1 MRYKKNWKFFWDT
14 FLRGFSY
21 NYRLTHNLCYPRD
34 ITIEATNICNGS
46 CIMCPHGY
54 DLIKN
59 KGKMDFKLF
68 KKIINQIQNWEVRI
82 SLNGYGEPLLH
93 PKIIDMIKFAQEK
106 CLNKIE
112 FATNAF
118 FLNEEIAQKLIEL
131 NLYMIVISLNAA
143 TANTYKKIE
152 NRDDYNYILKNIYK
166 FLELKKKYYAGKY
179 KDNQELIRL
188 NPQVEISFVKM
199 KENTK
204 EENLFIKMWEDKGVY
219 LRIQNI
225 NSFSQQLS
233 NIEDLFLKNKYLPEL
248 PCERLWTRMEIW
260 WDGRVVICDNDFK
273 GKVVLGNVNKQSLG
287 EIWNG
292 KIIRGIRKKH
302 IEGIF
307 DNSLCKNCEYAVGRE
322 INIFYPLKVFK
333 LPHII
338 KKINNPDKKIYV

>member
-1 MRYKKNWKFFWDT
+1 MRYKKNWKFFRDT

-68 KKIINQIQNWEVRI
+68 QKIINQIKDWEVRI

-93 PKIIDMIKFAQEK
+93 TKILDMISYTREK
-106 CLNKIE
+106 NLNKVE

-118 FLNEEIAQKLIEL
+118 FLNEGIAQKLIEL
-131 NLYMIVISLNAA
+131 NLYKIVISLNAA
-143 TANTYKKIE
+143 TANTYKIIE
-152 NRDDYNYILKNIYK
+152 NRDDYNYTLKNIYK
-166 FLELKKKYYAGKY
+166 LLELKKKYYKGKY
-179 KDNQELIRL
+179 KDKQEFIRF

-199 KENTK
+199 RLNTA
-204 EENLFIKMWEDKGVY
+204 EEILFRKKWGNEEVY
-219 LRIQNI
+219 LRIQNVS
-225 NSFSQQLS
+225 SFSQQLS
-233 NIEDLFLKNKYLPEL
+233 NVEDLSLKNEYLPNF

-260 WDGRVVICDNDFK
+260 WDGRVVICDNDFG
-273 GKVVLGNVNKQSLG
+273 GKVVLGNANKQSLI

-292 KIIRGIRKKH
+292 EIIKGIRKKH
-302 IEGIF
+302 IKGIF
-307 DNSLCKNCEYAVGRE
+307 DNLLCRNCKYAVGRPF
-322 INIFYPLKVFK
+322 NLFYPSKIMH
-333 LPHII
+333 LPGII
-338 KKINNPDKKIYV
+338 SKINNPD